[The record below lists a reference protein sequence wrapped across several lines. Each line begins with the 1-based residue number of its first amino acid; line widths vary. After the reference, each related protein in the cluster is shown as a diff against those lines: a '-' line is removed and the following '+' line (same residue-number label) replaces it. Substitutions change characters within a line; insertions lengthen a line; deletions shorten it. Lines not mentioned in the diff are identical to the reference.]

1 MMRVPIWATAFAL
14 VAGGALAAPSLEAP
28 IGDPQPVERPTLS
41 EDSSW
46 GEFVLTIDDV
56 VAAEEIVV
64 ARKARGGGG
73 KRGGAKGKN
82 RGGFRAGD
90 RKHAQRHVGEPG
102 RPGRVGEPGR
112 PGRVG
117 DVDVRGRRDVDV
129 RGGNVNIDRD
139 VNVRGGGGW
148 GGGGYYDDDDDDD
161 FGEAVAGGI
170 VGMGIGK
177 LLFDDDQQ

>member
-1 MMRVPIWATAFAL
+1 MTRVPIWAIAFAL
-14 VAGGALAAPSLEAP
+14 VAGGALAAPYLEAP
-28 IGDPQPVERPTLS
+28 IGDPQPIERPTLS

-46 GEFVLTIDDV
+46 GELVLTIDDV
-56 VAAEEIVV
+56 VAAEEVVV

-73 KRGGAKGKN
+73 KRGGAKSKN

-90 RKHAQRHVGEPG
+90 RKHAQRHA
-102 RPGRVGEPGR
+102 GEPGR

-117 DVDVRGRRDVDV
+117 DPGGLRGGEPGRPGRVGDVDV

-161 FGEAVAGGI
+161 FGEAVVGGI

-177 LLFDDDQQ
+177 MLFDDDQ

>member
-14 VAGGALAAPSLEAP
+14 VAGGALAAPSLDAP
-28 IGDPQPVERPTLS
+28 IRDPQPEENPALFEYSIWEEFTLPVEDL
-41 EDSSW
+41 
-46 GEFVLTIDDV
+46 
-56 VAAEEIVV
+56 VAAEEVVV

-102 RPGRVGEPGR
+102 RPGRVGDPGGIR
-112 PGRVG
+112 GGIRGG
-117 DVDVRGRRDVDV
+117 DVDVRGVD
-129 RGGNVNIDRD
+129 VNIDRD

-148 GGGGYYDDDDDDD
+148 GGGGGYYDDDDDDD
-161 FGEAVAGGI
+161 FGDAVVGGI

-177 LLFDDDQQ
+177 ILFDDQQ

>member
-1 MMRVPIWATAFAL
+1 MLRIPIWATAFAL
-14 VAGGALAAPSLEAP
+14 VAGGSLAAPSLDAP
-28 IGDPQPVERPTLS
+28 IGDPQPEQHPTLS
-41 EDSSW
+41 HDSVWEELS
-46 GEFVLTIDDV
+46 LTIDDAV
-56 VAAEEIVV
+56 TADEVVV

-73 KRGGAKGKN
+73 KRGGARSKN
-82 RGGFRAGD
+82 RGGFRKGE
-90 RKHAQRHVGEPG
+90 RKHAQRH
-102 RPGRVGEPGR
+102 VGEPGR

-139 VNVRGGGGW
+139 VNVRGGGY
-148 GGGGYYDDDDDDD
+148 GGGYYDDDDDD

-177 LLFDDDQQ
+177 MLFDDE